1 MIFSSWLHFLSFYY
15 HNTLLA
21 FLGRKQ
27 KEDQGIFP
35 GKFVIILVFIGEVT
49 ETIPDIIIGYDKDRI
64 VGWKWVTYY
73 KWNSLKCFIEAQSQ
87 NRTESMKY
95 EIWKNKTV
103 YLDVCQCMERQGGDI
118 TRIFKHVNYL
128 FLTWSIVNVQC
139 YRRTT
144 WWFTIFKGFT
154 PFIVIL
160 TIFLWFTLYPCILF
174 ILYTI
179 LGTF

>member
-64 VGWKWVTYY
+64 VGWKWVNCWKSLGENY
-73 KWNSLKCFIEAQSQ
+73 KHNNTIFILLPNMLFRDWNEGSNSLPNWSFNSAPSHYSFETIKNVPMNANNSLFCGKEK
-87 NRTESMKY
+87 EKKY
-95 EIWKNKTV
+95 K
-103 YLDVCQCMERQGGDI
+103 I
-118 TRIFKHVNYL
+118 TQYSF
-128 FLTWSIVNVQC
+128 
-139 YRRTT
+139 
-144 WWFTIFKGFT
+144 
-154 PFIVIL
+154 
-160 TIFLWFTLYPCILF
+160 
-174 ILYTI
+174 
-179 LGTF
+179 